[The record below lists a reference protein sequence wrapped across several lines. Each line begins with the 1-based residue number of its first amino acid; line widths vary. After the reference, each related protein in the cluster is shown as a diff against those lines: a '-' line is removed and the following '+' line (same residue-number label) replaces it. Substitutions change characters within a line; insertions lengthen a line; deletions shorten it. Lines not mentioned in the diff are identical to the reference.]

1 MEFKM
6 RFWVW
11 VLTQTHIQFSTDPIA
26 ISSIKK
32 GYPFRPVDL
41 TAPIKS
47 EQKRRLTWIAGIT
60 RTAIGA
66 GIANLM
72 HLILTAHKVI
82 VVNVIAT
89 GIVARD
95 KLIAVDCLCTV
106 AGGVAG
112 DLGVLGE
119 REQVIDQAVGGLR
132 AQGSARGV
140 DEGAHE
146 LGRDQRWVI
155 AIQKKINYQL
165 HYQLLLY

>member
-1 MEFKM
+1 
-6 RFWVW
+6 
-11 VLTQTHIQFSTDPIA
+11 
-26 ISSIKK
+26 
-32 GYPFRPVDL
+32 
-41 TAPIKS
+41 
-47 EQKRRLTWIAGIT
+47 
-60 RTAIGA
+60 
-66 GIANLM
+66 M